1 MSELNPTD
9 VKALTRAQ
17 REISD
22 RARSSREEELA
33 DLAAVLSTESG
44 RRFVWRLMEMSAI
57 YRNAYTGNAE
67 TYVNCGRQ
75 LLGQTLL
82 ADMQTDGC
90 FDKYLAM
97 QKEARNRA
105 KQKNVHPQSK

>member
-1 MSELNPTD
+1 MSERNPAD
-9 VKALTRAQ
+9 MKALAKAQ
-17 REISD
+17 REVAD
-22 RARSSREEELA
+22 AQRSSRETELD
-33 DLAAVLSTESG
+33 DLAFVLGTEKG
-44 RRFVWRLMEMSAI
+44 RRFVWRLLEIAAI

-90 FDKYLAM
+90 FDKYLKM
-97 QKEARNRA
+97 QQEARNRTKS
-105 KQKNVHPQSK
+105 KQCAS